1 MIVVTVNNMKFDLLF
16 CVGVCS
22 KIVYNYQQNT
32 NVKCNYVIRR
42 KMI

>member
-22 KIVYNYQQNT
+22 KIVYMTAKGNL
-32 NVKCNYVIRR
+32 R
-42 KMI
+42 KLMQKQKH